1 MTVHLDR
8 LSLPEAQG
16 GPLGPLKPRSA
27 RTVPR
32 PTTRQLLQAL
42 QALVTA
48 ALVVIG
54 CYLVARNWSDVM
66 QSLRQLSPLYW
77 VPALAS
83 ALAAMGCATK
93 SWQVLFDGLGSPL
106 GVRRAS
112 PIFLVGQLGK
122 YVPGSVWTYVLQADL
137 GRRVGVSRA
146 RVLKATLAASLI
158 AVVAALMTSVLA
170 VPGIIN
176 QSPDL
181 RMLLWLYALLPVCAV
196 ALHPRVLRGIVG
208 LGMRVLRKPNPLPLL
223 QARTV
228 MFAFAWASLSY
239 ALFGTHLWLLV
250 LSNPGTSVVDL
261 AQCTGTIAT
270 AMIAG
275 VFVLILPSGLGVREL
290 VIYAGL
296 LPIVG
301 SAPALALAAVSR
313 AVLTVGDL
321 AIAATSAAWGWRILR
336 KESIPAG
343 TAHPRAASQ
352 P

>member
-1 MTVHLDR
+1 
-8 LSLPEAQG
+8 
-16 GPLGPLKPRSA
+16 
-27 RTVPR
+27 VPR
-32 PTTRQLLQAL
+32 TTTRQLLQAL

-48 ALVVIG
+48 AVVVIG
-54 CYLVARNWSDVM
+54 CYLLARSWGDVM

-77 VPALAS
+77 MPALAS

-137 GRRVGVSRA
+137 GRRVGVPRA

-196 ALHPRVLRGIVG
+196 ALHPRVLRAIVG
-208 LGMRVLRKPNPLPLL
+208 LAMSVLRKPNPLPLL
-223 QARTV
+223 RMRTV
-228 MFAFAWASLSY
+228 MFAFAWAALSY

-250 LSNPGTSVVDL
+250 LSNPGTGVVDL
-261 AQCTGTIAT
+261 GQCTGTIAL

-275 VFVLILPSGLGVREL
+275 VLVLILPSGLGVREL

-301 SAPALALAAVSR
+301 SASALAMAAVSR

-321 AIAATSAAWGWRILR
+321 AVATTSAAWGWRIVR
-336 KESIPAG
+336 KGSMSPVEVSTQASPAG
-343 TAHPRAASQ
+343 ADPELR
-352 P
+352 